1 MEADLQDL
9 CGSSFLNSLVLLEIL
24 DLFSNTR
31 ASEFPVLSKLEDV
44 SGLVSREEKSLFPV
58 MKDAVTDKSFRLIW

>member
-9 CGSSFLNSLVLLEIL
+9 YGSSFLNSLVLLEIS
-24 DLFSNTR
+24 DLFSDTR
-31 ASEFPVLSKLEDV
+31 ASEIPVLSKLEDV

-58 MKDAVTDKSFRLIW
+58 MKNAWTDKNFNLIL